1 MGSEYDGGLQ
11 IWRKRLGIWRKADGR
26 RMEAHNILTPSP
38 SLLTLA
44 LFGIFGTKLIC
55 FTFCEGSPSILHEH
69 KRKYWVFWHESVTDG
84 LMVSVEGL
92 TALATSRGLAVPDPN
107 DSCPHVHPPS
117 SPADNG
123 TNQSLCITFE
133 HFGALYIEYWTEL
146 CGHVPLLGTH
156 PSGPMLISELNRDQ
170 ISLMWDIIYG
180 QININMCRDNICKKN
195 QQKNILS
202 HIFCRF
208 LFGWVWL
215 GGSCGALE
223 WVHVTSSYLS
233 TSPAG
238 KDWIHQNM
246 FHGNHENTE
255 KAARRDAEQRLF
267 CGTAE
272 WSWVN

>member
-1 MGSEYDGGLQ
+1 
-11 IWRKRLGIWRKADGR
+11 
-26 RMEAHNILTPSP
+26 
-38 SLLTLA
+38 
-44 LFGIFGTKLIC
+44 
-55 FTFCEGSPSILHEH
+55 
-69 KRKYWVFWHESVTDG
+69 
-84 LMVSVEGL
+84 MVSLEGL
-92 TALATSRGLAVPDPN
+92 TALATSRGLAIPDPN
-107 DSCPHVHPPS
+107 DSCPHVDPP
-117 SPADNG
+117 
-123 TNQSLCITFE
+123 SLCITFE
-133 HFGALYIEYWTEL
+133 HFEALYIEYWTEL
-146 CGHVPLLGTH
+146 CGHVPFLGTH

-180 QININMCRDNICKKN
+180 QININMCGDNICKKIN
-195 QQKNILS
+195 TEQKS
-202 HIFCRF
+202 CRTF
-208 LFGWVWL
+208 FVDFYLVGFWL